1 MQIPDK
7 QDNKVQLSNEEIFK
21 RVEKLI
27 LETLSIQDEDIN
39 LDDTLFLG
47 QEYDHVTT
55 VYGSVLDFS
64 QCSYPENSL
73 GMKPLDGVE
82 LSMALEEEFDIEIA
96 DEEFNGKT
104 SMTIKELVDF
114 IYLKLGNAMH

>member
-1 MQIPDK
+1 MQTPDNQDK
-7 QDNKVQLSNEEIFK
+7 QVQLSNAEIFK
-21 RVEKLI
+21 RVEKVI
-27 LETLSIQDEDIN
+27 LETLSIHYKDIS

-47 QEYDHVTT
+47 QEYDRVST

-64 QCSYPENSL
+64 QCFYPENSL

-82 LSMALEEEFDIEIA
+82 LSMALEEEFDIEIP
-96 DEEFNGKT
+96 DEEFDGKT

-114 IYLKLGNAMH
+114 IDLKLGNA